1 MDMELSLILVKKT
14 QIVSSPSILVIVLVF
29 TIMVFMYIKL
39 SQGDVEKFTSKD
51 PIMRSMRDLLKLTE
65 SSFS

>member
-39 SQGDVEKFTSKD
+39 
-51 PIMRSMRDLLKLTE
+51 LKATWKN
-65 SSFS
+65 SHQKIP